1 MSKIGRYEI
10 EAEIGRG
17 AMGVVHLAH
26 DPRLKRRL
34 AVKTYTLP
42 QGLSR
47 EKKAEFRARF
57 LVEAQAAARL
67 SHPGIVTVY
76 DADEDADRDVPYIAM
91 EYVQGKSLREIVD
104 ETEGPFEIERVVA
117 MVEVLAEALH
127 VAHEA
132 GIVHRDIKPANLLIR
147 KSDGA
152 IKIADFGVAKLSSST
167 LTQSGISLGS
177 PAYMS
182 PEQVRGGN
190 IDGRSD
196 LFSLA
201 VILYELL
208 CGDRPFKGDDP
219 TALIYSV
226 VYETPVPIT
235 KRRKGL
241 PAGLDRFFD
250 SALSKDPDDR
260 FQDGKAFR
268 KAFEASCREASSL
281 DVEATDHERVRFVES
296 SPLGDPPKHFLDFED
311 QEVGPSRRRIVL
323 ATVAVLFVIWM
334 GWYLFGGKGVSHLML
349 DAKSGVESGTL
360 IVLVDGAEVYQRE
373 LSAPRMGR
381 GLVKKVLKR
390 DLETFEA
397 WIEIAPGKHEVV
409 AQVLPTGATSEY
421 QDTIVVDLEA
431 GETRR
436 IKLVVGTR
444 FGSGLSLRFD

>member
-26 DPRLKRRL
+26 DPRLQRRL

-42 QGLSR
+42 QGLSS
-47 EKKAEFRARF
+47 EQKAEFRARF

-91 EYVQGKSLREIVD
+91 EYVPGKSLKEIVE
-104 ETEGPFEIERVVA
+104 ETEEPFEIERVVA
-117 MVEVLAEALH
+117 IVEVLAEALH

-132 GIVHRDIKPANLLIR
+132 GIVHRDIKPANLLVR
-147 KSDGA
+147 TSDGA

-167 LTQSGISLGS
+167 LTQPGISIGS

-182 PEQVRGGN
+182 PEQVRGRS

-208 CGDRPFKGDDP
+208 CGDRPFNGDDP

-235 KRRKGL
+235 KRMKGL

-250 SALSKDPDDR
+250 SALGKDPDDR

-268 KAFEASCREASSL
+268 QAFEAACRKAPAV
-281 DVEATDHERVRFVES
+281 DVEATVHETVRRVEL
-296 SPLGDPPKHFLDFED
+296 SPAADLGPDPGIIGDPPPRHFPDLED
-311 QEVGPSRRRIVL
+311 QETGPSRRRIVL
-323 ATVAVLFVIWM
+323 ASVAVLFVIWV
-334 GWYLFGGKGVSHLML
+334 GWSFFGGKGVSHLML

-360 IVLVDGAEVYQRE
+360 VVLVDGVEVYQRE
-373 LSAPRMGR
+373 LSAPRMKR
-381 GLVKKVLKR
+381 GLVKKVL
-390 DLETFEA
+390 
-397 WIEIAPGKHEVV
+397 
-409 AQVLPTGATSEY
+409 Y
-421 QDTIVVDLEA
+421 
-431 GETRR
+431 
-436 IKLVVGTR
+436 
-444 FGSGLSLRFD
+444 

>member
-1 MSKIGRYEI
+1 
-10 EAEIGRG
+10 
-17 AMGVVHLAH
+17 MGVVHLAH

-76 DADEDADRDVPYIAM
+76 DADEDADRDAPYIAM
-91 EYVQGKSLREIVD
+91 EYVPGKSLREIIE
-104 ETEGPFEIERVVA
+104 ETEGPFEIDRVVA
-117 MVEVLAEALH
+117 MVDVLAEALH

-132 GIVHRDIKPANLLIR
+132 GIVHRDIKPANLLVR

-167 LTQSGISLGS
+167 LTQSGISIGS

-182 PEQVRGGN
+182 PEQVRGGK

-208 CGDRPFKGDDP
+208 CGDRPFSGDDP

-235 KRRKGL
+235 KRMKGL

-250 SALSKDPDDR
+250 SALNKDPDDR

-268 KAFEASCREASSL
+268 QAFEASRREASSF
-281 DVEATDHERVRFVES
+281 DAEATDLEGVMLAAPVSRPVGG
-296 SPLGDPPKHFLDFED
+296 SPAKHFIDFED
-311 QEVGPSRRRIVL
+311 EETGPSRRRIVL

-397 WIEIAPGKHEVV
+397 WIEITPGKHEVV
-409 AQVLPTGATSEY
+409 ARVLPAESMSEY

-436 IKLVVGTR
+436 IKLAAGTR
-444 FGSGLSLRFD
+444 FGSDVSLKFD